1 MYEYHYYIS
10 AKQAAAS
17 TANKTYSERKGSE
30 EIERM
35 RRVTEA
41 LICVSKQDRTVV
53 CSTDAPLQG
62 IVRG

>member
-17 TANKTYSERKGSE
+17 TANKTYSERKGE

-35 RRVTEA
+35 RRMTEA